1 MTVLVRDLCEILKLE
16 NIESIIEMFYSDV
29 YYEVINDFNFI
40 IFSFHFNLILSKQI
54 QILFITQPGDAKFK
68 ANVSVKEKKLIIIG
82 DIDRI
87 SMYGKQSSCME
98 EKKYAGLCFCKTQF
112 TRTAKPIY

>member
-1 MTVLVRDLCEILKLE
+1 MTFNSIFFNYNHGALCLFFSVMAQDFLA
-16 NIESIIEMFYSDV
+16 SFY
-29 YYEVINDFNFI
+29 
-40 IFSFHFNLILSKQI
+40 
-54 QILFITQPGDAKFK
+54 G
-68 ANVSVKEKKLIIIG
+68 KEKNLIIIG